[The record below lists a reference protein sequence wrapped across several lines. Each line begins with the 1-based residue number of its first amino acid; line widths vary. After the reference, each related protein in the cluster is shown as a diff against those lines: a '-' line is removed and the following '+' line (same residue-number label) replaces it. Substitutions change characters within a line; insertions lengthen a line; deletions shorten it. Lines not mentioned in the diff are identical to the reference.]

1 MVVVIINTNH
11 TVGIFYQEM
20 NTCTQ
25 GEKKKRWTKIFLKT
39 HQFIHELAR
48 ELRHN

>member
-25 GEKKKRWTKIFLKT
+25 GEKKRDGLK
-39 HQFIHELAR
+39 FF
-48 ELRHN
+48 